1 MEWKMPAGSYRA
13 HRAYAGA
20 PGTRV
25 RGDSAYRRRHYGDAL
40 VRWTSATRPTGNLW
54 IAAPLHRIQFDGTP
68 TLSTLLMRH
77 TLGAAL
83 LASALATTAVPAQ
96 DTRDLLRYVDSAATA
111 AVAEKRTAGVSVA
124 VVKNGRTILAKGYG
138 FADLENDVPAT
149 AETVYRI
156 GSITKQFTSAAI
168 MKLMEQGKL
177 SLDDT
182 LQKFLPNFPTHG
194 NRVTVRHL
202 LNHTSGIKSYTSL
215 GPKWARVI
223 RLDLAPDS
231 LVALFANE
239 PFDFKPGDAYRY
251 NNSGYF
257 LLGMIIE
264 KLSGK
269 WYGQYLQDEF
279 FTPLGLKST
288 MYCDQAPLI
297 KHRAQGYAPRPGGGF
312 INAEPL
318 SMTQPYAAG
327 SLCSTVNDL
336 VVWAQAL
343 SSGKVVSPASYKL
356 MTTPVTLNDGKPIP
370 YGFGLGTG
378 MLGVHRQVSHNGG
391 INGFVSELH
400 HYPDDSVVTVVLT
413 NTGASAAV
421 QLERLVA
428 RRALGIK
435 DLPAVPIDA
444 AALQRLV
451 GEYATG
457 NTRVRVFV
465 EAGRLRVQQQGNPAF
480 GLKHV
485 GGGRF
490 VRDDNDDVQFEFPAG
505 TPAPSIVRH
514 QGGTVTT
521 ATRVP

>member
-1 MEWKMPAGSYRA
+1 MDTTKPCG
-13 HRAYAGA
+13 H
-20 PGTRV
+20 
-25 RGDSAYRRRHYGDAL
+25 
-40 VRWTSATRPTGNLW
+40 
-54 IAAPLHRIQFDGTP
+54 IAAPLEREPTP
-68 TLSTLLMRH
+68 PVLLMRH
-77 TLGAAL
+77 TYGVAL
-83 LASALATTAVPAQ
+83 LVSALAITTARAQ
-96 DTRDLLRYVDSAATA
+96 DTRALVRYVDSVATA
-111 AVAEKRTAGVSVA
+111 AIAAQRTAGVSVA

-149 AETVYRI
+149 AQTVYRI
-156 GSITKQFTSAAI
+156 GSVTKQFTSAAI
-168 MKLMEQGKL
+168 MRLVEQGKL

-182 LQKFLPNFPTHG
+182 LQKFFPSFPAQG

-215 GPKWARVI
+215 GPKWARVM

-231 LVALFANE
+231 VVALFANE
-239 PFDFKPGDAYRY
+239 PYDFKPGDAYRY

-269 WYGQYLQDEF
+269 TYAQHLQDEL

-288 MYCDQAPLI
+288 VYCDQAPLI
-297 KHRAQGYAPRPGGGF
+297 KHRAQGYATRPGGGF

-336 VVWAQAL
+336 VVWTQAL
-343 SSGKVVSPASYKL
+343 AGGKVVSPASYTL
-356 MTTPVTLNDGKPIP
+356 MTTPGLLNDGKPLT

-378 MLGVHRQVSHNGG
+378 MLGGHRQVSHNGG
-391 INGFVSELH
+391 INGFISEVH
-400 HYPDDSVVTVVLT
+400 HYPDDSVITVVLT
-413 NTGASAAV
+413 NTGALTAIE
-421 QLERLVA
+421 LERRIA
-428 RRALGIK
+428 RSALGIK

-451 GEYATG
+451 GEYAIGT
-457 NTRVRVFV
+457 TRVRMLV
-465 EAGRLRVQQQGNPAF
+465 EGGRLRAESPGAPGF

-485 GGGRF
+485 GNGRF
-490 VRDDNDDVQFEFPAG
+490 VRDDNDDVQYEFATG
-505 TPAPSIVRH
+505 TPAPTFVRR
-514 QGGTVTT
+514 QGANATT